1 MPSSLANVGNIQD
14 YNKPQTIV
22 PMTKDYVTQTPME
35 RAQTEA
41 VQTSTQEKQID
52 MARKQKYIETY
63 NNLPDDMPVT
73 EKFNALSKV
82 DPDQANIYLQWAGK
96 NELDQATAKHANLK
110 AQNEMIAGILDNL
123 RTKYPTP
130 ESRKSPEFRAAY
142 TTAYNFAKNTE
153 LGPLNMTPPDA
164 GLESS
169 PEIKGLYAKV
179 LNGELTPDEGK
190 KRIEYE
196 VKRRSMYATM
206 PATENFDEQTDA
218 FKSAAISAEK
228 QIEQKLAEANASG
241 NMPPTT
247 VGAGNRVLPTEVKR
261 HNIAMEDILRQKAEK
276 ATSYDLTEEQLTD
289 LNTAIENGLD
299 PAMVNSRTAKVFA
312 DLERK
317 DPGKYWNTYRTKA
330 AYERSA
336 GAMNTKSLLNSIDP
350 LFTQLDEAGK
360 KLSNTPFPGINRLK
374 NFWAE
379 QTGDPDIVAFNN
391 LRTDL
396 VQEVER
402 ALTQVGVQSDTKINR
417 AIKNISSAASYPQL
431 KAAIANTKIVMSARL
446 KAVKEGP
453 THGQPMRVG
462 EEPKEETET
471 RPASGAIK
479 TKSGN
484 SFKVVK

>member
-261 HNIAMEDILRQKAEK
+261 HNIAMEDILRQNAENKGQMSEKDDEKMGMQIAKAINPLS
-276 ATSYDLTEEQLTD
+276 ASSRSTLGIAG
-289 LNTAIENGLD
+289 N
-299 PAMVNSRTAKVFA
+299 VNMRA
-312 DLERK
+312 DRAL
-317 DPGKYWNTYRTKA
+317 
-330 AYERSA
+330 
-336 GAMNTKSLLNSIDP
+336 ML
-350 LFTQLDEAGK
+350 
-360 KLSNTPFPGINRLK
+360 LK
-374 NFWAE
+374 NESPTVEDKAMIVRDLQYLMQGGAPFAE
-379 QTGDPDIVAFNN
+379 EVKKGMYGSLWEDANKLIQYVTATPTALDNPDILNKLKQTILDLKEVDNKVINDN
-391 LRTDL
+391 LGVWGAATMDWAARNPEEWSRMTGA
-396 VQEVER
+396 VTTTTEATTAGSSEGTKTTKTTTVPPK
-402 ALTQVGVQSDTKINR
+402 TQGFRDKY
-417 AIKNISSAASYPQL
+417 KY
-431 KAAIANTKIVMSARL
+431 
-446 KAVKEGP
+446 
-453 THGQPMRVG
+453 
-462 EEPKEETET
+462 
-471 RPASGAIK
+471 
-479 TKSGN
+479 
-484 SFKVVK
+484 